1 MPKEEWR
8 ESLRPRIDQ
17 VRRQLHGEGIED
29 VARRA
34 GLTLRDGAVALTL
47 LGADYT
53 IGWPELAIAFP
64 DGTPCPEEIEILI
77 LDYLVRSDGSPPT
90 GMWIGFQELPDG
102 AFYRSA
108 FQGYSGQ
115 QLVRD
120 LGADIERF
128 RRAASACNGEPV
140 PMGDAAFAF
149 RVLPNVPLSVVWW
162 NGDDEFPA
170 TATVLFDRVAGVY
183 LPTDGLAILGRMLC
197 RNLAKAAVSP

>member
-17 VRRQLHGEGIED
+17 ARRRLRDERIED
-29 VARRA
+29 IARRA
-34 GLTLRDGAVALTL
+34 GLALRDGTLALTL
-47 LGADYT
+47 LGANYT

-64 DGTPCPEEIEILI
+64 DGKPCPEETEILI

-90 GMWIGFQELPDG
+90 DKWIGFQELPDG

-108 FQGYSGQ
+108 FQGYSGE

-120 LGADIERF
+120 LGADIDRF
-128 RRAASACNGEPV
+128 RHAAASTGGAPLAL
-140 PMGDAAFAF
+140 GDAAFAF

-162 NGDDEFPA
+162 DGDDEFAA

-197 RNLAKAAVSP
+197 RSLAKAAVSP